1 MNLRKKFSF
10 PSLFSGQNCMR
21 QSMASPMSKGLA
33 GVGKGYDIFATY
45 TFTWNEVGRFLRGLM
60 N

>member
-1 MNLRKKFSF
+1 
-10 PSLFSGQNCMR
+10 MR

-33 GVGKGYDIFATY
+33 GVGKGKDIFATY